1 MKSLI
6 AFLGLT
12 AVTGVCHSALRAEP
26 QSPQRS
32 VRDGV
37 YTSAQAGRGESLVRK
52 VGCANCHGSTLEGGT
67 SIEIP
72 PLVGTE
78 FVSAWQGQTLND
90 LAGKLMT
97 MPPDTSEKMSA
108 QDYVDIMTL
117 LLLMN
122 GYPAGEKELV
132 PDPQVLRQIEIVP

>member
-1 MKSLI
+1 M
-6 AFLGLT
+6 
-12 AVTGVCHSALRAEP
+12 
-26 QSPQRS
+26 
-32 VRDGV
+32 
-37 YTSAQAGRGESLVRK
+37 
-52 VGCANCHGSTLEGGT
+52 
-67 SIEIP
+67 P

-78 FVSAWQGQTLND
+78 FISAWQGQTLND

-122 GYPAGEKELV
+122 AAARKRLTAFSSFCGRARQESLICWADRPNGCERKGQGGGYA
-132 PDPQVLRQIEIVP
+132 